1 MSEIEDQH
9 DWLCLP
15 GVSPV
20 PREKCIYCILI
31 TRAREEERNDMANV
45 SNGDLVIQAYVRGRE
60 DAAVAVR
67 EFPVNS
73 VLFLPSD
80 TPLSMAV
87 RVKEILSVAAI
98 GSPVKDN
105 NGE

>member
-1 MSEIEDQH
+1 MNDH
-9 DWLCLP
+9 DSLCLP

-20 PREKCIYCILI
+20 TADKCIYCSI
-31 TRAREEERNDMANV
+31 ARGARQEERNNMANV
-45 SNGDLVIQAYVRGRE
+45 SNADLVMQAYARGRE

-73 VLFLPSD
+73 ILFLPSD
-80 TPLSMAV
+80 TPLSMSV

-98 GSPVKDN
+98 GSPHV
-105 NGE
+105 E